1 MTVLLLNGEQRMGL
15 SNQIPSSRLI
25 QPGVVSSAATRPASP
40 FTGQCIFQKDTDQL
54 LVWSGTAW
62 VCTSSLAGLQI
73 DSSGRVTTPL
83 RPAFRYQGFT
93 INATGM
99 QGGDA
104 PLNVGSHLTIGSGAT
119 YSKFTVPIA
128 GLYIIG
134 ASVLVDQTG
143 GRVEMVLL
151 KNGATTIDGRNYY
164 AFNEYSNVSNG
175 YSNANGSFPFYFN
188 AGEEISMNLASGAT
202 YTGDLARGDRAF
214 FGYLVG

>member
-1 MTVLLLNGEQRMGL
+1 MGITQ
-15 SNQIPSSRLI
+15 QIGASSLI
-25 QPGVVSSAATRPASP
+25 KPGVIDNTAARPASP
-40 FTGQCIFQKDTDQL
+40 FEGQVIFQKDTDQI
-54 LVWSGTAW
+54 LVWSGAAW

-83 RPAFRYQGFT
+83 RPSFRYQGFT
-93 INATGM
+93 INGTGM

-151 KNGATTIDGRNYY
+151 KNGSTTIDGRNFY

-175 YSNANGSFPFYFN
+175 YSTANGSFPFYFN
-188 AGEEISMNLASGAT
+188 AGEEKSMSLASGAT
-202 YTGDLARGDRAF
+202 
-214 FGYLVG
+214 

>member
-1 MTVLLLNGEQRMGL
+1 MGITQ
-15 SNQIPSSRLI
+15 QIGASSLI
-25 QPGVVSSAATRPASP
+25 RPGVVDNTAARPASP
-40 FTGQCIFQKDTDQL
+40 YEGQVIFQKDTDQI

-62 VCTSSLAGLQI
+62 VCTSSLSGLQI

-93 INATGM
+93 IDATGM
-99 QGGDA
+99 QGGSA

-119 YSKFTVPIA
+119 YSKFTVPID

-143 GRVEMVLL
+143 GRVEMALL
-151 KNGATTIDGRNYY
+151 KNGNTTIDGRNYY
-164 AFNEYSNVSNG
+164 AFNQYANVTNG
-175 YSNANGSFPFYFN
+175 YSSANGSFPFYFN
-188 AGEEISMNLASGAT
+188 AGEEISMNLASGTT